1 MAVMALQNGAIWGSS
16 ASLLEFVAEKLEESG
31 YFSRFEKNFDAIEA
45 GWQHLDFSDLNEDE
59 QNKFPYGCSFCN
71 KRSKKRASGLILEKS
86 RYSAGFI
93 ATLEELGRLVAGNNS
108 K

>member
-16 ASLLEFVAEKLEESG
+16 ASLLEFVAGKLKESG

-59 QNKFPYGCSFCN
+59 QSKFRMVV
-71 KRSKKRASGLILEKS
+71 RSVINEVKSAPADYSGKP